1 MIRKRLFLSLCASM
15 FFSVEVMAQEVEKVI
30 QLDSVLITGLTP
42 VESRQIPLSEIA
54 VNVQSAD
61 GTRLSLSHNR
71 DLTQFLNRSFG
82 SVHVNEPGGNPLQP
96 DFSFRGFQASPLLGL
111 PQGLSVYLDG
121 VRVNE
126 MFGEVLN
133 WDLIPQSALSRVEL
147 IPGSNPLYGLN
158 TLGGALS
165 LRTKSGFT
173 DSGHSLSLLGG
184 SYGRLQAEAS
194 SGGQRGNLAYF
205 ASINHFREEGWRDYS
220 ASEASNAFFKG
231 SWARGNTT
239 LDFSTILGQSD
250 LRGNGATPVELLEQ
264 SREAVFT
271 HPDNTRNR
279 LAMFNLQG
287 SHRLNNHLQMN
298 AVAYFR
304 LKETRTFNGDDTP
317 YEAEDDGFLYLESGL
332 EEDED
337 EEAELPEEE
346 EEAGEPIVDQF
357 GNPVAA
363 TEAVSS
369 ATNNTSRTLEHTYGG
384 SVQMTYTK
392 PLRGKRSRF
401 VAGASFDGG
410 YAAFNSQTEL
420 ARLTENR
427 GTVGSGVYDGN
438 SFTEVDVVTE
448 HASLYFSEYYY
459 PTDKLGISLSGR
471 FHRSRIQLRD
481 QLGTALNGDHHYN
494 RFNPS
499 AGLTYKLKAAS
510 VYASYSIS
518 ARTPTPVEFTCADPD
533 APCRLPN
540 AFLADPPL
548 DLVIAH
554 TMEMGIRSYLPG
566 NIAWVVNGFLT
577 NVNNDIYFISAGPF
591 RNSGYFTNIGN
602 TRRWGVEVSLNRSI
616 GRLTAFAHYTYLQAT
631 FEEDFAVNSP
641 FHPLGEAGEI
651 EVRQGN
657 RIPLIPNHIAKLG
670 LNYNTT
676 PRLSLGGDLIYNSSF
691 YIRGD
696 ESNQLEPV
704 NGYTLLNLN
713 ASYQPALFIN
723 LFARASNVLNTEFAT
738 FGLLGEP
745 DEIDQFADFENPLFQ
760 TPGAPFML
768 QAGLELRF

>member
-1 MIRKRLFLSLCASM
+1 MIRYFVCLFLGAYMLLCISAS
-15 FFSVEVMAQEVEKVI
+15 AQEVERTI
-30 QLDSVLITGLTP
+30 QLDSVLIIGITP
-42 VESRQIPLSEIA
+42 LESRQIPLSEIA
-54 VNVQSAD
+54 VNVQTAD
-61 GTRLSLSHNR
+61 DAALKLSQNR
-71 DLTQFLNRSFG
+71 DLTQFLNRNFG

-96 DFSFRGFQASPLLGL
+96 DFNFRGFQASPLLGL

-126 MFGEVLN
+126 MFGEVVN
-133 WDLIPQSALSRVEL
+133 WDLIPQSAIGRVEL
-147 IPGSNPLYGLN
+147 MPGSNPLYGLN

-173 DSGHSLSLLGG
+173 DTGHGLSLLGG
-184 SYGRLQAEAS
+184 SYGRFQAEAS
-194 SGGQRGNLAYF
+194 SGGSRGNLAYF
-205 ASINHFREEGWRDYS
+205 ASVNHFREEGWRDFS

-231 SWARGNTT
+231 SWAKGNST
-239 LDFSTILGQSD
+239 LDFTTLLGSSD

-287 SHRLNNHLQMN
+287 AHTVNNHLQMN

-304 LKETRTFNGDDTP
+304 LKDTRTFNGDDTP
-317 YEAEDDGFLYLESGL
+317 YEAEEDGFLYLESGL

-337 EEAELPEEE
+337 EELPEEE
-346 EEAGEPIVDQF
+346 EEEGEPVIDQF
-357 GNPVAA
+357 GNPIAA

-369 ATNNTSRTLEHTYGG
+369 ATNNRSRTLERTYGA

-392 PLRGKRSRF
+392 PLKGKRSRF
-401 VAGASFDGG
+401 VAGISFDGG
-410 YAAFNSQTEL
+410 YASFNSDTEL

-427 GTVGSGVYDGN
+427 GTEGSGVYDGN
-438 SFTEVDVVTE
+438 SFTEVDVVSE
-448 HASLYFSEYYY
+448 HASIYFSEYYY
-459 PTDKLGISLSGR
+459 PTDKIGLSLSGR

-494 RFNPS
+494 RFNPAAGITYGLGS
-499 AGLTYKLKAAS
+499 ASL
-510 VYASYSIS
+510 YASYSIS

-554 TMEMGIRSYLPG
+554 TLEMGIRGYLPG
-566 NIAWVVNGFLT
+566 NIGWVANGFLT

-602 TRRWGVEVSLNRSI
+602 TRRWGVELSLNRSI
-616 GRLTAFAHYTYLQAT
+616 GRFTAYAHYTYLQAT
-631 FEEDFAVNSP
+631 FEEDFSVNSP

-651 EVRQGN
+651 EVSEGN

-670 LNYNTT
+670 MSYNFT
-676 PRLSLGGDLIYNSSF
+676 PRIRLGGDLIYNSSF
-691 YIRGD
+691 HIRGD
-696 ESNQLEPV
+696 ESNQLEQV
-704 NGYTLLNLN
+704 EGYTLLNLN
-713 ASYQPALFIN
+713 ASYQPAQFIN
-723 LFARASNVLNTEFAT
+723 LFVRASNVLNTEFAT

-745 DEIDQFADFENPLFQ
+745 DEIAQFEDFENPLFQ
-760 TPGAPFML
+760 TPGTPFML